1 MKGIILLIIAVV
13 FILTAIVVGAR
24 NNELVSINYLIA
36 QADLRISVLI
46 AICMCAGIFI
56 GISTMLTKY
65 FALKIRFASMK
76 RRLDKLS
83 VEKAQP

>member
-36 QADLRISVLI
+36 QADLRSE
-46 AICMCAGIFI
+46 
-56 GISTMLTKY
+56 
-65 FALKIRFASMK
+65 IRA
-76 RRLDKLS
+76 R
-83 VEKAQP
+83 